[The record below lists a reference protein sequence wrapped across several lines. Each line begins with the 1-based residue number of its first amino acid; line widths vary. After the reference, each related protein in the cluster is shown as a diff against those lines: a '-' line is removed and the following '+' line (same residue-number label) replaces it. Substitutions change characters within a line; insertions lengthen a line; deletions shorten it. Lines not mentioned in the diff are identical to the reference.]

1 MEFFKFLILFFIFSR
16 SFNLYSQKPS
26 VFDNIFESKNYI
38 IVLNLS
44 NSYSKYKTKFEKYIE
59 NPKREQIKKSEIT
72 EIENLINN
80 TNSKLDE
87 IYSSLSRNDV
97 KSQIYQIKFELD
109 ELSKLLEESK
119 KKISKKEEFKKLSY
133 KIEYYLYRMDV
144 YLKGLSQNLSLL

>member
-1 MEFFKFLILFFIFSR
+1 
-16 SFNLYSQKPS
+16 
-26 VFDNIFESKNYI
+26 
-38 IVLNLS
+38 VLKLS

-59 NPKREQIKKSEIT
+59 NPRREQIKKSEIT

-87 IYSSLSRNDV
+87 IYSSLNRNDV